1 MLFRS
6 EDTVRLWDVESGKE
20 RAVFASP
27 SGWSGALAFRKDGP
41 VLATKW
47 PFDPEIKVWSW
58 SDHKTEPIES
68 PSVTAIPGSKS
79 GIVCMAFSPDTD
91 LLALGHMDGGL
102 MVWDLSSGRLR
113 HHFHMGSDAITAV
126 AFSPGGKILGGGSLG
141 GRASLWELSSKRQL
155 TPLMQHK
162 ETITAMAFSP
172 DGRFIATGSR
182 DKVLMLWEIGR
193 TANRLD

>member
-1 MLFRS
+1 QVQSLAFSHDGAVLATGGYDGTVFLWDSRLGKLKRKFPGHDNLVCAVAFSADDHTMVTAS
-6 EDTVRLWDVESGKE
+6 AASAEDTVRLWDVESGKE

-91 LLALGHMDGGL
+91 LLALGHM
-102 MVWDLSSGRLR
+102 
-113 HHFHMGSDAITAV
+113 
-126 AFSPGGKILGGGSLG
+126 
-141 GRASLWELSSKRQL
+141 
-155 TPLMQHK
+155 
-162 ETITAMAFSP
+162 
-172 DGRFIATGSR
+172 
-182 DKVLMLWEIGR
+182 
-193 TANRLD
+193 